1 MVCVARAH
9 SIMKNISE
17 TPWED
22 TWSSATVNMTQDGTL
37 VHVCRWDRA
46 EARKQLERFR
56 QTLMKDKLHLLLL
69 KRESAGE
76 FANAIFFHDP
86 QNPEG
91 DFFIEYLF
99 ESPAERQKYHPH
111 VREIRDQMA
120 AKWREMASNPNAN

>member
-1 MVCVARAH
+1 MCCKGAFYYEKYFRNSVGRHLVLRNGEYD
-9 SIMKNISE
+9 S
-17 TPWED
+17 
-22 TWSSATVNMTQDGTL
+22 GRTL